1 MMIIET
7 MLMDV
12 LFIGL
17 IILSMAV
24 VVSKSLIRALIYLSA
39 STFVLVA
46 VLFLLKAPDVA
57 ITEAIVGTGAT
68 VAIYLLVLRKVEVI
82 SAWK

>member
-1 MMIIET
+1 MIIET
-7 MLMDV
+7 LLMDV
-12 LFIGL
+12 LLLGL
-17 IILSMAV
+17 IVLSVAV

-39 STFVLVA
+39 STFVIVA
-46 VLFLLKAPDVA
+46 VLFLFKAPDVA